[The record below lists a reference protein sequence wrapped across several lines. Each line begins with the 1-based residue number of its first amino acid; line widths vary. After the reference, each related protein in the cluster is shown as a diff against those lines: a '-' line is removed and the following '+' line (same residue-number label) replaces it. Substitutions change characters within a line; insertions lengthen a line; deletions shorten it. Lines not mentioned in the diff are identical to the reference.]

1 MTKNQILPIII
12 LLAVCL
18 LQVFGFSKLTLLG
31 VSPDAVTVFL
41 VFMSVFTGQRQ
52 GMTYGFAAGFVCGVL
67 SGNMGI
73 VLLTRTIEGFTA
85 GYCHVPENSHATM
98 TQKSRMLYLAV
109 VLASFAGNLA
119 FSLVVNPLGEPLLY
133 RIFVSGALACMMNLL
148 LTVTVFRLFLRKT
161 LSE

>member
-1 MTKNQILPIII
+1 MTKTLTLPIII
-12 LLAVCL
+12 LLAVSL
-18 LQVFGFSKLTLLG
+18 LQVFGFSRLTLLG

-41 VFMSVFTGQRQ
+41 AFMSVFTGQRK
-52 GMTYGFAAGFVCGVL
+52 GMTFGFAAGFLAGAL

-98 TQKSRMLYLAV
+98 TQKSRMLYLGI
-109 VLASFAGNLA
+109 VLATFAGNLV
-119 FSLVVNPLGEPLLY
+119 FSLVKNPLGEPLLY
-133 RIFVSGALACMMNLL
+133 RVFVSGALACMMNLL
-148 LTVTVFRLFLRKT
+148 LTVAVYRLFLRKS

>member
-1 MTKNQILPIII
+1 MTKTLTLPIII
-12 LLAVCL
+12 LLAVTL
-18 LQVFGFSKLTLLG
+18 LQVFGFSRLTLLG

-41 VFMSVFTGQRQ
+41 AFMSVFTGQRK
-52 GMTYGFAAGFVCGVL
+52 GMTFGFAAGFLAGAL

-98 TQKSRMLYLAV
+98 TQKSRMLYLGV
-109 VLASFAGNLA
+109 VLASFTGNLV
-119 FSLVVNPLGEPLLY
+119 FSLAKNPLGEPLLY
-133 RIFVSGALACMMNLL
+133 RVFVSGALACMMNLL
-148 LTVTVFRLFLRKT
+148 LTIAIYRLFLRKT